1 MATIHRYNSD
11 ERQHYLFKHQHTFK
25 LKPRLLYAGYLK
37 KSCQWSEKLHSH
49 TFCEIIFIVDGRG
62 TITIGDESRE
72 VKKGDIVI
80 YNPDVMHAE
89 ESSETEPL
97 EIKFMALDRLEI
109 TDLPRNHLLPP
120 DYDCIYPTE
129 QYAELFTAEFEK
141 MVAEFERKDVFYFE
155 IAQNLARTLMMY
167 ILRIINEQT
176 DETSLF
182 QNNNLN
188 LAMEYIHQ
196 NYNKHITLENIA
208 DHCYLNKY
216 YLSHLFTRS
225 QGMSIGKYIKNLQLN
240 DAMTRLRET
249 TESVESIA
257 SSVGYNDTG
266 HFCRTFKKATSL
278 TPLQYRKKNYG

>member
-1 MATIHRYNSD
+1 
-11 ERQHYLFKHQHTFK
+11 
-25 LKPRLLYAGYLK
+25 
-37 KSCQWSEKLHSH
+37 
-49 TFCEIIFIVDGRG
+49 
-62 TITIGDESRE
+62 
-72 VKKGDIVI
+72 
-80 YNPDVMHAE
+80 
-89 ESSETEPL
+89 
-97 EIKFMALDRLEI
+97 
-109 TDLPRNHLLPP
+109 
-120 DYDCIYPTE
+120 
-129 QYAELFTAEFEK
+129 
-141 MVAEFERKDVFYFE
+141 
-155 IAQNLARTLMMY
+155 MMY

-196 NYNKHITLENIA
+196 NYNKHITLEDIA

-249 TESVESIA
+249 TESVENIA